1 IIGQKYDEFI
11 KAKNAAKKNDEVL
24 ERLNSLNH
32 EKKETN
38 KPKDLRAL
46 LSGNSNKD
54 EEKTNASSNLR
65 GLLDR

>member
-1 IIGQKYDEFI
+1 MK
-11 KAKNAAKKNDEVL
+11 
-24 ERLNSLNH
+24 R
-32 EKKETN
+32 KETN

-65 GLLDR
+65 GFIR

>member
-1 IIGQKYDEFI
+1 MKR
-11 KAKNAAKKNDEVL
+11 KKQ
-24 ERLNSLNH
+24 
-32 EKKETN
+32 N